1 MAYTTID
8 DPSAHFNI
16 MLYVGNQGSDVNA
29 GSTASY
35 TFDGNSNL
43 QPDWFWTKGR
53 NYAND
58 WTSYDSTLGLGSS
71 GDTENGALVPSTN
84 HAEGAGN
91 TYSSYGYISSF
102 DSNGFTG
109 TSGNAGNPS
118 GAVNRAVWGY
128 ASQCIG
134 IGWKANGGSTTSVSE
149 SGSGDGAI
157 NACTYQANT
166 TAGFSIIKYTG
177 LDDEISNGQH
187 TKVTHGLGVAPKV
200 VIIKNIQSGYTLNWQ
215 VLGDALG
222 GPRGGGF
229 NNYHLH
235 LDVNDA
241 RSGATYVASTAP
253 DANYVYVG
261 EDDNVNDDGMEYMMY
276 AFAEVQGFSKFGTY
290 KGNGSYDGIFCHTGF
305 KPRMVWI
312 KNIEQTEPWI
322 LYDTARNPGNKTD
335 LKLSPSIHET
345 ENSVTGLG
353 DAAYNMI
360 DINSNGFK
368 LRSNNGA
375 SNVNDKWLCYWA
387 WAEEPFVTSTG
398 IPATAR

>member
-58 WTSYDSTLGLGSS
+58 WTSYDSTLGLGSG
-71 GDTENGALVPSTN
+71 GDTENGALVPSTS

-109 TSGNAGNPS
+109 TSGNIGNPS

-177 LDDEISNGQH
+177 LDDEISDGTH
-187 TKVTHGLGVAPKV
+187 TKVTHGLSSAPTFV
-200 VIIKNIQSGYTLNWQ
+200 LIKNIQTGHTLDWQ
-215 VLGDALG
+215 VMGNNLG
-222 GPRGGGF
+222 GF
-229 NNYHLH
+229 SNYHLH
-235 LDVNDA
+235 LNTTAA
-241 RSGATYVASTAP
+241 RSGATYVSSTSP

-261 EDDNVNDDGMEYMMY
+261 ESDNVNDDGMEYIMY
-276 AFAEVQGFSKFGTY
+276 AFHDVQGYSKFGSY
-290 KGNGSYDGIFCHTGF
+290 EGNGDAHGTFIYTGF
-305 KPRMVWI
+305 KPACVMV
-312 KNIEQTEPWI
+312 KNT
-322 LYDTARNPGNKTD
+322 
-335 LKLSPSIHET
+335 
-345 ENSVTGLG
+345 
-353 DAAYNMI
+353 
-360 DINSNGFK
+360 
-368 LRSNNGA
+368 
-375 SNVNDKWLCYWA
+375 
-387 WAEEPFVTSTG
+387 
-398 IPATAR
+398 